1 MQRPAPIPGVP
12 IGLEYLT
19 QIDSLYVQQQVSML
33 EAFVGWETNN
43 KYVVYNSAQQQVF
56 FAVEDTDT
64 CMRICC
70 GSQRRF
76 EIKILDNLRQEVI
89 RVKRDF
95 KCCAGCCWCAGCCN
109 GCAHEVAVES
119 PPGNV
124 VGHVRQTGSLWKA
137 AYDIMDE
144 NRNTILK
151 IRGPCC
157 ICDGKICRF
166 CETRLASILTQLF

>member
-76 EIKILDNLRQEVI
+76 EIKILD
-89 RVKRDF
+89 
-95 KCCAGCCWCAGCCN
+95 
-109 GCAHEVAVES
+109 
-119 PPGNV
+119 
-124 VGHVRQTGSLWKA
+124 
-137 AYDIMDE
+137 
-144 NRNTILK
+144 IL
-151 IRGPCC
+151 
-157 ICDGKICRF
+157 
-166 CETRLASILTQLF
+166 

>member
-89 RVKRDF
+89 RVKRDL

-109 GCAHEVAVES
+109 GCAHEVVVES
-119 PPGNV
+119 PPGNI
-124 VGHVRQTGSLWKA
+124 VGYVRQTGSLWKA

-157 ICDGKICRF
+157 ICDGNIF
-166 CETRLASILTQLF
+166 

>member
-19 QIDSLYVQQQVSML
+19 QIDSLYVQQQLSML

-56 FAVEDTDT
+56 IAVEDTGT

-70 GSQRRF
+70 GSQRRI
-76 EIKILDNLRQEVI
+76 EIKIMDNLRQEVI
-89 RVKRDF
+89 CVKRDF
-95 KCCAGCCWCAGCCN
+95 TCCAGCCWCAGCCN
-109 GCAHEVAVES
+109 GCAHEVVVES

-124 VGHVRQTGSLWKA
+124 VGYVRQTGSLWKA

-157 ICDGKICRF
+157 ICDGKICRVLKLMKENF
-166 CETRLASILTQLF
+166 LNLD